1 MLADEA
7 LLIIIQLSRLLS
19 LKGLCCVETERVSKY
34 FSAAGS
40 SCAGPERRSSLTT
53 TSPTTS
59 LYTFTSTDTS
69 TPRTMMTSTWG
80 RLGMRSSNMKVKY
93 FYLFQNIFSIPWY
106 SKFCLQW
113 FEGKLPVQ
121 TGTIKMCCSNWCK
134 VLMLPLSSL
143 YSPLD

>member
-19 LKGLCCVETERVSKY
+19 LKGLETERVSKY

-69 TPRTMMTSTWG
+69 TDRTMMTSTWG
-80 RLGMRSSNMKVKY
+80 RLGMRSSNMKVKN
-93 FYLFQNIFSIPWY
+93 F
-106 SKFCLQW
+106 
-113 FEGKLPVQ
+113 
-121 TGTIKMCCSNWCK
+121 
-134 VLMLPLSSL
+134 
-143 YSPLD
+143 